1 MPYMAK
7 RNNRSGIINLSSF
20 SALNAIPS
28 KEPYCGTKA
37 YNDLHSR
44 AATVYAEFK
53 YPGKFD
59 IMSLRP
65 LKVTAG

>member
-1 MPYMAK
+1 MAK
-7 RNNRSGIINLSSF
+7 RSERGGIINLSSF
-20 SALNAIPS
+20 SATHCIPS

-37 YNDLHSR
+37 FNDLHSR
-44 AATVYAEFK
+44 SAAVYCDEK

-65 LKVTAG
+65 LKVSSG